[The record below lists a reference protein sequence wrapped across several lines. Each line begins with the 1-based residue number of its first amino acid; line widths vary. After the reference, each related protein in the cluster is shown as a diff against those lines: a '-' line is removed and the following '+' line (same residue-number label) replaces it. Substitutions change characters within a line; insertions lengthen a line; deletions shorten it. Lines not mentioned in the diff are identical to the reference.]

1 MSEFN
6 RGLSDKFVDQ
16 LAEEAN
22 KGSWWA
28 DVLHDPKLFVAVR
41 CNYLDVYWRGQSLFL
56 VKPGSSGLKVMTHPK
71 YLVDPALKTPVSLT
85 DNNFA
90 VGSIERGLIRTYKGR
105 ETLDKMKT
113 AAGLFSGLEKT
124 GCHEIAV
131 GKSPVIDCEIAFG
144 DDADSKT
151 APSVDSAD
159 AHAKGGRSGAPRVDL
174 ATVEPEGDRG
184 ARLVFWE
191 AKHFDN
197 PELRARPDRPVPV
210 WNQVKTYREYISGH
224 RDQVVCSYKKVAA
237 NLVAINSMR
246 REPDRRL
253 SQLIVEVAAHKRQL
267 TLSAEPKVG
276 LVIFGFDK
284 AEKDD
289 PVWRRHLE
297 RLKSEVKAVV
307 VEGDA
312 KHIQL

>member
-1 MSEFN
+1 
-6 RGLSDKFVDQ
+6 
-16 LAEEAN
+16 
-22 KGSWWA
+22 
-28 DVLHDPKLFVAVR
+28 
-41 CNYLDVYWRGQSLFL
+41 L
-56 VKPGSSGLKVMTHPK
+56 VKPGSSGLKVTTHPK
-71 YLVDPALKTPVSLT
+71 YLLDPELRTPVSLT

-144 DDADSKT
+144 GDADSKT
-151 APSVDSAD
+151 VPRAASAD
-159 AHAKGGRSGAPRVDL
+159 APAKGGRSGAPRADL

-197 PELRARPDRPVPV
+197 PELRARPDRQVPV
-210 WNQVKTYREYISGH
+210 LNQVKTYRDYISGH
-224 RDQVVCSYKKVAA
+224 SDPIVCSYQKVAA
-237 NLVAINSMR
+237 NLVAIDSMR

-253 SQLIVEVAAHKRQL
+253 SPLIVEVAAHKRQL
-267 TLSAEPKVG
+267 TLTEEPKVG

-284 AEKDD
+284 AERDD
-289 PVWRRHLE
+289 SVWRGHLE
-297 RLKSEVKAVV
+297 RLKSEVKPVV